1 MKRVYLITG
10 AVVVAIAI
18 LVGGGAAFYYGSAQ
32 QTPSAVSGE
41 QPSQIVGSV
50 KVPSRASILAG
61 LAKID
66 IIKAIEVATG
76 QQSGTVLAAH
86 LGERSGFLVYQVAIL
101 IADGSVVIVT
111 VDAGNGN
118 VLSVTKVPMYGQFG
132 PGKRGHWGRGPMM
145 APPSSPPTP

>member
-10 AVVVAIAI
+10 AVVVAITI
-18 LVGGGAAFYYGSAQ
+18 LAGGGAAFYYSSA

-76 QQSGTVLAAH
+76 QQSGTVLSAH
-86 LGERSGFLVYQVAIL
+86 LGERGGFLIYQVAIL
-101 IADGSVVIVT
+101 TADGSVVLVT

-118 VLSVTKVPMYGQFG
+118 VLSVTKAPMHGQFG
-132 PGKRGHWGRGPMM
+132 PGKRGRWGRGPMM
-145 APPSSPPTP
+145 LPPPSPPTP